1 MSLWS
6 SSSVTDRVQVK
17 YWTGYD
23 PSAAQAVRK
32 RRSGVEVSR
41 QVYIKSFP
49 TAGRSERNFKGPGPP
64 EVVTWWQ
71 TWSTL
76 HRGMRKDWF
85 YAIWSDAWGTTR
97 SFWRHDDL
105 GSPDTAC
112 SQFLNGSPCVRGWG
126 WLSELAN
133 PACFSTAY
141 SQSSS
146 WKEMLW
152 AWCGFCQLT
161 RRFLH
166 CKLTRRFMHCIH
178 SSKTI
183 VVFRADGNAVIGTGL
198 HLNSHLSAA
207 FEAKKLPA
215 VPHAS
220 SCAACRCLLENHYVG
235 WGADMW
241 GWRFIC
247 IVCSTK
253 AAFTLFH
260 TNSRPQNI
268 CNLSAASCLWLEFE
282 HEKHSEWKHK
292 PQIALWRQRL
302 EAFHCL

>member
-1 MSLWS
+1 MLGEP
-6 SSSVTDRVQVK
+6 Q
-17 YWTGYD
+17 
-23 PSAAQAVRK
+23 
-32 RRSGVEVSR
+32 
-41 QVYIKSFP
+41 
-49 TAGRSERNFKGPGPP
+49 
-64 EVVTWWQ
+64 
-71 TWSTL
+71 
-76 HRGMRKDWF
+76 
-85 YAIWSDAWGTTR
+85 
-97 SFWRHDDL
+97 SFWQHDDF

-126 WLSELAN
+126 WLSELAVH

-166 CKLTRRFMHCIH
+166 CKLTRRFLHCKLTRRFLHCIH

-183 VVFRADGNAVIGTGL
+183 VVFRAGENAVIGTGL
-198 HLNSHLSAA
+198 RLNSHLSAG
-207 FEAKKLPA
+207 FGAKKLHG
-215 VPHAS
+215 VPHVS

-241 GWRFIC
+241 GWSFIC
-247 IVCSTK
+247 IVCNTK

-260 TNSRPQNI
+260 TNSLIQDPKTFAICPLQVARGWNLNMRNSQNE
-268 CNLSAASCLWLEFE
+268 SAS
-282 HEKHSEWKHK
+282 HK
-292 PQIALWRQRL
+292 SLY
-302 EAFHCL
+302 EGKD

>member
-1 MSLWS
+1 MTLLLH
-6 SSSVTDRVQVK
+6 K
-17 YWTGYD
+17 PFEKG
-23 PSAAQAVRK
+23 
-32 RRSGVEVSR
+32 GVELRS
-41 QVYIKSFP
+41 QGKYIWKVFP
-49 TAGRSERNFKGPGPP
+49 QQEGSEENFKGPPPP
-64 EVVTWWQ
+64 EVVTWRQ

-76 HRGMRKDWF
+76 HRGMRNDCF
-85 YAIWSDAWGTTR
+85 YAIWSDACRTTR
-97 SFWRHDDL
+97 SFWQHDDL

-112 SQFLNGSPCVRGWG
+112 SQFLSGSPCVRGWG
-126 WLSELAN
+126 WLSELAVH
-133 PACFSTAY
+133 PACFCTAY

-152 AWCGFCQLT
+152 AWCGFCQLI

-166 CKLTRRFMHCIH
+166 CKLTRRFLHCIH

-183 VVFRADGNAVIGTGL
+183 VVFRVDGNAVVGTGL
-198 HLNSHLSAA
+198 YLNSHLSAA
-207 FEAKKLPA
+207 FGAKKLPA

-220 SCAACRCLLENHYVG
+220 SCTACRCLLENHYVG

-241 GWRFIC
+241 RWSFIC
-247 IVCSTK
+247 TVCSTK

-282 HEKHSEWKHK
+282 HEKHSEWKRK
-292 PQIALWRQRL
+292 PQIAQWTQRL

>member
-1 MSLWS
+1 MVEELGDVTVEFIISDRQSSGQVLNWLWPFCC
-6 SSSVTDRVQVK
+6 TC
-17 YWTGYD
+17 
-23 PSAAQAVRK
+23 PSK
-32 RRSGVEVSR
+32 KEEVSR
-41 QVYIKSFP
+41 QVYIESFSTAGEVRKECQGP
-49 TAGRSERNFKGPGPP
+49 TA
-64 EVVTWWQ
+64 TW
-71 TWSTL
+71 
-76 HRGMRKDWF
+76 GGYMAADIDWF

-97 SFWRHDDL
+97 SFWQHDDL

-126 WLSELAN
+126 WLSELAVH

-146 WKEMLW
+146 SKEMLW

-161 RRFLH
+161 RRFWH
-166 CKLTRRFMHCIH
+166 CKLTRRFLHCIH
-178 SSKTI
+178 SSETI

-207 FEAKKLPA
+207 CGAKKLPA

-235 WGADMW
+235 WGADMR
-241 GWRFIC
+241 GWSFIC
-247 IVCSTK
+247 TVCSTK
-253 AAFTLFH
+253 AAFKLFH

-268 CNLSAASCLWLEFE
+268 CNLLAASCLWLEFE
-282 HEKHSEWKHK
+282 HEKHSEWKRK
-292 PQIALWRQRL
+292 PQIALWRQRS